1 MTPRERRSQ
10 TGSFARSFGAIRYG
24 ADYGRWYRLDMD
36 QESKRKN
43 ALVSKNQWEHGHES

>member
-24 ADYGRWYRLDMD
+24 ADYGRWYPMTGLTWIKKASGRT
-36 QESKRKN
+36 R
-43 ALVSKNQWEHGHES
+43 